1 MLDWIKTNIQNL
13 RIFLDYPAYEKKCR
27 YRYLALA
34 ESRYSIC
41 DLETNIAGLNEKIR
55 KRADSKFDQKII
67 WFNTKI
73 RPYANEIEKNNRIL
87 RLFQTDY
94 KEKLDRHYSQKKHL
108 INDKMGLIG
117 SIKHLRS
124 ELNHAYTEKS
134 SAYGQL
140 ADAKSD
146 VEDWYSQSEGSTWF
160 GGNKGRNIP
169 NHSFFGQSYG
179 DLNSA
184 KNDRGNAVD
193 NISQSK
199 AKIARLKEEV
209 SKVQA
214 TIESMDTRI
223 KKVENE
229 IILIKE
235 NRNEMFRLKK
245 EGISKQKL
253 KAAIARDKSRRDQYQ
268 SELNKIRTA
277 KESFIQTAKIKSG
290 VIDMMSRVDII
301 CDKKKTFIAEFE
313 SEVSRLARKQD
324 HRVQWFEQRK

>member
-1 MLDWIKTNIQNL
+1 MFGWIKTNFQNF

-27 YRYLALA
+27 DKHLALA

-41 DLETNIAGLNEKIR
+41 DLETNIAELNEKIR
-55 KRADSKFDQKII
+55 KRADSRFDKKII

-94 KEKLDRHYSQKKHL
+94 RGKLDRHYSQKKYL
-108 INDKMGLIG
+108 INDKMLLIG

-134 SAYGQL
+134 SAYRQL

-146 VEDWYSQSEGSTWF
+146 VEDWYCQSEGSTWF

-184 KNDRGNAVD
+184 KADRGNAID
-193 NISQSK
+193 DISQSK
-199 AKIARLKEEV
+199 AKISRLKEEV

-214 TIESMDTRI
+214 NIESMDTRI
-223 KKVENE
+223 KRVENE
-229 IILIKE
+229 ITVIKK
-235 NRNEMFRLKK
+235 NQNEMFRLTK
-245 EGISKQKL
+245 EGVSQQKL
-253 KAAIARDKSRRDQYQ
+253 KDAIARDISRRDQYQ
-268 SELNKIRTA
+268 TELNKIRTA
-277 KESFIQTAKIKSG
+277 KDNFILTENKKSG
-290 VIDMMSRVDII
+290 VIDMKGRIDKI
-301 CDKKKTFIAEFE
+301 CAQKKTFISEFE
-313 SEVSRLARKQD
+313 NEVAQLARKQD
-324 HRVQWFEQRK
+324 HRAQWFEQRK

>member
-1 MLDWIKTNIQNL
+1 MLGWIKTNVQNF
-13 RIFLDYPAYEKKCR
+13 RIILDYPAYEKKCR
-27 YRYLALA
+27 DKHLALA
-34 ESRYSIC
+34 KSRYSIC
-41 DLETNIAGLNEKIR
+41 DLEANIADLSEKIR
-55 KRADSKFDQKII
+55 KKANSRFDEKII

-73 RPYANEIEKNNRIL
+73 RPYVNEIEKNNRIL
-87 RLFQTDY
+87 QLFQTNY
-94 KEKLDRHYSQKKHL
+94 KEKLDRHYSQKKQL
-108 INDKMGLIG
+108 INDKMDLIS

-184 KNDRGNAVD
+184 KNDRDNAVD
-193 NISQSK
+193 DISQSK
-199 AKIARLKEEV
+199 AKIARLKKEV

-214 TIESMDTRI
+214 NIESMDTRI

-229 IILIKE
+229 IILINE

-245 EGISKQKL
+245 EGVSKQKL
-253 KAAIARDKSRRDQYQ
+253 KDAIARDISRREQYQ

-277 KESFIQTAKIKSG
+277 KDNFIHTEKIKSG
-290 VIDMMSRVDII
+290 VIDMKARVDII
-301 CDKKKTFIAEFE
+301 CDKKETFIAEFE
-313 SEVSRLARKQD
+313 SEVAQLARKKD